1 MSIIL
6 NEYEWAEDMIAR
18 NDLGKNPLETLTR
31 VSKYYFANNHSYRE
45 VRNLMDLFMVRCNP
59 NVILIHWSDTLDK
72 IVKSSAKRPLIQLD
86 GISITQPELQRVDE
100 LESVQLRRL
109 AFTLLCVAKY
119 WDAVRTV
126 NNHWVN
132 TSDKEI
138 MKMANINAPIKKQ
151 SFMFADLKDADLIRF
166 SRRIDNLNVQ
176 VTFMEDGD
184 EALYI
189 QDFRNLGYQYMRRFG
204 GSYFE
209 CANCGLVVKAKPS
222 AKGRPQKYCSACA
235 MELATKSS
243 VNSVMRHRN
252 ELKN

>member
-45 VRNLMDLFMVRCNP
+45 VRSLMDIFMVRCNP
-59 NVILIHWSDTLDK
+59 NVVLIHWSDMLDK
-72 IVKSSAKRPLIQLD
+72 IVKSSARRPLIQLD
-86 GISITQPELQRVDE
+86 GISITKPELQTIDA
-100 LESVQLRRL
+100 LDGVQQQRL

-119 WDAVRTV
+119 WDAVRDT

-138 MKMANINAPIKKQ
+138 MKMANINTPIQKQ
-151 SFMFADLKDADLIRF
+151 SFMFADLKDAGLVRF

-176 VTFMEDGD
+176 ITFMQDG
-184 EALYI
+184 EEELYI

-204 GSYFE
+204 GSFFE
-209 CANCGLVVKAKPS
+209 CANCGLVVKSKPS
-222 AKGRPQKYCSACA
+222 TKGRPQKYCNACA
-235 MELATKSS
+235 AELATKHR
-243 VNSVMRHRN
+243 VDSVMRHRDA
-252 ELKN
+252 EKN